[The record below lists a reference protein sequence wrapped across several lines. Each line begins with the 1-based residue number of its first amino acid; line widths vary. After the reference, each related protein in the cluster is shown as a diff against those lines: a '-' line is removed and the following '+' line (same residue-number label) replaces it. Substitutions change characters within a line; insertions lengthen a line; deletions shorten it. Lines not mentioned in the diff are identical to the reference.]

1 MNGLNKKWNTEK
13 STTEEINR
21 NFKNMW
27 IRGQELWNCPV
38 RGEQRKKNGSV
49 SDVLNN
55 LKRKQPSKYWRLKRR
70 REEEGDKNRMYNCN
84 VTTCFTG
91 EKHSNHNFYMSGS
104 WVKCW
109 LLEFRLTTSK
119 CLCILEAKPKG
130 K

>member
-1 MNGLNKKWNTEK
+1 MNGLNEKWNTEK

-70 REEEGDKNRMYNCN
+70 REEEGGGTLIQRNKGWELLKYMERSAYPSSRRSR
-84 VTTCFTG
+84 VT
-91 EKHSNHNFYMSGS
+91 K
-104 WVKCW
+104 KCK
-109 LLEFRLTTSK
+109 LEIFSRHTIIK
-119 CLCILEAKPKG
+119 CG
-130 K
+130 